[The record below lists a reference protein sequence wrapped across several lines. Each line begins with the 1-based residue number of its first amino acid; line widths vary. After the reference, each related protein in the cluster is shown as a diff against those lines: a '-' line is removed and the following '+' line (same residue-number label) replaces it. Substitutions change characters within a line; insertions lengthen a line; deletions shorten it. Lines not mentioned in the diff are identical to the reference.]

1 MASRYPPLQVL
12 GGAMTGLA
20 LVMGLAVGAG
30 GVVAAYVPPPVI
42 AVASGLFFVIM
53 GLFTLYQ
60 KEEEQGPQA
69 GKGGFYR
76 TATLIF
82 VAELG
87 DKTQMAAL
95 LLCAHS
101 GCPLAVFTG
110 AMAGMFLNHALA
122 VFLGGRY
129 LSRLSPS
136 LLKKITAALF
146 IFIGLVMLLLL
157 ALGRV

>member
-1 MASRYPPLQVL
+1 
-12 GGAMTGLA
+12 MTGLA

-30 GVVAAYVPPPVI
+30 GLVAAYVPAPVI
-42 AVASGLFFVIM
+42 TAVSGGFFIIM
-53 GLFTLYQ
+53 GLFTLIQ
-60 KEEEQGPQA
+60 KESEPGPRSD
-69 GKGGFYR
+69 KGGFYQ
-76 TATLIF
+76 TAALIF
-82 VAELG
+82 IAELG

-101 GCPLAVFTG
+101 GRPVAVFIG

-129 LSRLSPS
+129 LSKLSPS
-136 LLKKITAALF
+136 LLKKVTAALF
-146 IFIGLVMLLLL
+146 ILIGLIMLLLP